1 MSYLIVF
8 MTASNREE
16 AVKIV
21 RVLLEERL
29 IACGNIVDS
38 VSSFF
43 WWKGEIEEEK
53 ETLVIMKS
61 SEKLFKKL
69 SERVRELHSYDV
81 PEILALPVV
90 DGSQAYLD
98 WMNAALEP
106 VKK

>member
-29 IACGNIVDS
+29 IACGNLVDG

-43 WWKGEIEEEK
+43 WWKGAIEEEK
-53 ETLVIMKS
+53 EVLAIMKS
-61 SEKLFKKL
+61 DEECFKKL
-69 SERVRELHSYDV
+69 SERIAELHSYDV
-81 PEILALPVV
+81 PEVLAVPVV
-90 DGSQAYLD
+90 DGLPSYLD
-98 WMNAALEP
+98 WLKGCFESVN
-106 VKK
+106 